1 MGDPNLGGRVGIE
14 FQARRYRTLQTGRTV
29 ADCYEEAADWCE
41 KEGSNLDM
49 FTALDVVGFPVWD
62 GLAHAAVLEE
72 IMWDCAGSK
81 YLLSKADRATLL
93 CMAAAVER
101 QGW

>member
-1 MGDPNLGGRVGIE
+1 MGIE
-14 FQARRYRTLQTGRTV
+14 YQSRRYQTLQGGSTV
-29 ADCYEEAADWCE
+29 ADLYEAAANWCE
-41 KEGSNLDM
+41 KDGSNLDM

-62 GLAHAAVLEE
+62 GLSHACVLED
-72 IMWDCAGSK
+72 ILWSAGGSR
-81 YLLSKADRATLL
+81 YLLSKQERATVL

>member
-1 MGDPNLGGRVGIE
+1 MGYAYISGCVGIE
-14 FQARRYRTLQTGRTV
+14 FQNRRYQTLQSGVTV
-29 ADCYEEAADWCE
+29 AELYEDAAWWCE
-41 KEGSNLDM
+41 REGSNLDM

-62 GLAHAAVLEE
+62 GLSHATVLEE
-72 IMWDCAGSK
+72 IMWSCCGSK
-81 YLLSKADRATLL
+81 YLLSKAERATLL